1 MSKPLLASEA
11 VIISIDAEL
20 EPSGYAAME
29 KVFSKIHERAK
40 LGYRSI
46 PVETLHITV
55 VEKIKYLGYDIT
67 VTKWHFDE
75 EVTVSIKW

>member
-1 MSKPLLASEA
+1 MSKPFLASEA
-11 VIISIDAEL
+11 VVISIDAEL

-29 KVFSKIHERAK
+29 RVFSKISERAK

-46 PVETLHITV
+46 PVERLHTTV

-67 VTKWHFDE
+67 ETQWHFNE
-75 EVTVSIKW
+75 EVTVTIKW